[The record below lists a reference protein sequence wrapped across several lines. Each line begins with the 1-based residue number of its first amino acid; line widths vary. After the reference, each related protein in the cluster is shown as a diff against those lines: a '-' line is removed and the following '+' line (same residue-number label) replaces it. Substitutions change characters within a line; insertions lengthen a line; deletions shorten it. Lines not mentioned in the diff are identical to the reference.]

1 MVAKNHGRPIHRCG
15 CSVCR
20 HHPRAALAKEHR
32 AINRLLAAADERMR
46 RLLAGLLASKFGR
59 GGIQQLAR
67 ITGLHRNTVA
77 LGKRELRQK
86 RVFSSQ
92 RVRRSGAGRKRLEA
106 KRPGH

>member
-1 MVAKNHGRPIHRCG
+1 MVANHVPAIHRCD

-20 HHPRAALAKEHR
+20 HHPRAAVAKEHR
-32 AINRLLAAADERMR
+32 AINRLLAAADERLR
-46 RLLAGLLASKFGR
+46 RLLAGLLASKIGR

-67 ITGLHRNTVA
+67 ITGMHRNTVA

-86 RVFSSQ
+86 HRFPSN
-92 RVRRSGAGRKRLEA
+92 RVRRSGAGRKRLEE

>member
-1 MVAKNHGRPIHRCG
+1 MVPNHVRAIHRCD

-20 HHPRAALAKEHR
+20 YHPRAAVAKDHR
-32 AINRLLAAADERMR
+32 AINRLLAAADERLR
-46 RLLAGLLASKFGR
+46 RLLAGLLASKVGR

-67 ITGLHRNTVA
+67 ITGMHRNTVA

-86 RVFSSQ
+86 HGFLSN
-92 RVRRSGAGRKRLEA
+92 RVRRSGAGRKRLEE